1 MHRRNGRELE
11 AALLEQVAAMA
22 GAAASEIW
30 NVAFV
35 PIPVGDFTCYALD
48 ANGEWQ
54 SDAIPDIPKGGQ
66 IGLKAVHPMPGWSPL
81 AKTRMLFTF
90 TSPTGKQ
97 TQVEKKSSNPI
108 VIDGSVTE
116 TAQITANEVGQWH
129 CQVEYWEG
137 SGYDIWGPFPIANVF
152 DGDDDDGGG
161 GLNLTDTQKAL
172 LIAAGVG
179 VAAIALMKKE

>member
-1 MHRRNGRELE
+1 MPAVFEETLVI
-11 AALLEQVAAMA
+11 ATVTPPI
-22 GAAASEIW
+22 GA
-30 NVAFV
+30 
-35 PIPVGDFTCYALD
+35 FTCYALD
-48 ANGEWQ
+48 AQGEWQ
-54 SDAIPDIPKGGQ
+54 SDAIPDIPKGGM

-81 AKTRMLFTF
+81 AKTRMLFSF

-97 TQVEKKSSNPI
+97 TQIEKKSSNPI

-116 TAQITANEVGQWH
+116 TAQIAASEVGQWH

-152 DGDDDDGGG
+152 EGGDGDGGG
-161 GLNLTDTQKAL
+161 GGLTDTQKAL

-179 VAAIALMKKE
+179 VAAIALTKRE